1 MSDEASSFF
10 TKAIG
15 SLFSMSAFA
24 ASIRS
29 SFPARL
35 QQFVHRHS
43 SEQWTPLAKH
53 SQYSLRHL
61 LFEQLHLFGA
71 TIGLSF
77 YLSSKLTCLA
87 SDIASSTSFDGFVFF
102 LFAIPKFGERD
113 PDSDDFY
120 LVGYTVDP
128 AFRAL
133 ANFSDS
139 FAIIL
144 LYVFLVPFALF

>member
-1 MSDEASSFF
+1 M
-10 TKAIG
+10 
-15 SLFSMSAFA
+15 
-24 ASIRS
+24 
-29 SFPARL
+29 
-35 QQFVHRHS
+35 
-43 SEQWTPLAKH
+43 
-53 SQYSLRHL
+53 
-61 LFEQLHLFGA
+61 FGA

-87 SDIASSTSFDGFVFF
+87 SDIDSSTSFDGFVFF

-128 AFRAL
+128 GFKTL

-144 LYVFLVPFALF
+144 L

>member
-1 MSDEASSFF
+1 
-10 TKAIG
+10 
-15 SLFSMSAFA
+15 MSAFA

-29 SFPARL
+29 SLPARL

-43 SEQWTPLAKH
+43 SEQWMPLAKH
-53 SQYSLRHL
+53 SQYNFRHL
-61 LFEQLHLFGA
+61 LFEQLHLLGA

-77 YLSSKLTCLA
+77 DLSSKLTCLT
-87 SDIASSTSFDGFVFF
+87 SDIASSASFADGIVFF

-128 AFRAL
+128 AFSAL
-133 ANFSDS
+133 PNFSDS

-144 LYVFLVPFALF
+144 LYVFLVPLALL

>member
-1 MSDEASSFF
+1 
-10 TKAIG
+10 
-15 SLFSMSAFA
+15 MSAFA

-35 QQFVHRHS
+35 QQLVHRHS

-53 SQYSLRHL
+53 SQYSFRHL

-71 TIGLSF
+71 TIGFSF
-77 YLSSKLTCLA
+77 YLSSKLTCLT
-87 SDIASSTSFDGFVFF
+87 SDIATSASAADGFVFF

-133 ANFSDS
+133 PNLSDS
-139 FAIIL
+139 FSSIL
-144 LYVFLVPFALF
+144 LYVFLVPLALL